1 MARLIKPALLVGLL
15 LGIPM
20 LILQRWVAET
30 RFAAIA
36 LVVAWMALVGI
47 GLALYTWRRPAL
59 RLPVLGT
66 WLAIVAGTIAVGYL
80 TGFRDER
87 VDEDVVMAS
96 ATIGGAD
103 LDHALAGTEEAPE
116 DRADEKP
123 EPAGPVELARGDF
136 AGADGHAG
144 SGVATV
150 IREPG
155 GPRVLTFTEFDVDP
169 GVDVDVYLTASPDDI
184 NDRIELGDLKGNVGD
199 QQYEIPADADLG
211 RYPNVILW
219 CKPFTVRIAFASLE

>member
-1 MARLIKPALLVGLL
+1 MARLMKPVLLVGLL

-30 RFAAIA
+30 RFGAIA

-66 WLAIVAGTIAVGYL
+66 WVAIVAGTVAIGYL

-87 VDEDVVMAS
+87 VDENVVMAS

-103 LDHALAGTEEAPE
+103 LDHALAGTDETPAE
-116 DRADEKP
+116 RADERP
-123 EPAGPVELARGDF
+123 EHAGPVKLARGDF

-144 SGVATV
+144 SGVATL
-150 IREPG
+150 IREPSG
-155 GPRVLTFTEFDVDP
+155 SRVLTFTEFDVDP

-184 NDRIELGDLKGNVGD
+184 DDRIELGDLKGNVGD

-211 RYPNVILW
+211 RYSNVILW

>member
-1 MARLIKPALLVGLL
+1 MARVLKPALLVGLL

-66 WLAIVAGTIAVGYL
+66 WFAIVAGTIAIGYL

-96 ATIGGAD
+96 ATIGGGD
-103 LDHALAGTEEAPE
+103 LNDALAGGDQAAE
-116 DRADEKP
+116 EKP
-123 EPAGPVELARGDF
+123 EAPGPVELASGDF
-136 AGADGHAG
+136 SGADGHAG
-144 SGVATV
+144 TGVATL
-150 IREPG
+150 IREPSG
-155 GPRVLTFTEFDVDP
+155 SRVLTFTEFDVDP

-184 NDRIELGDLKGNVGD
+184 DDRIELGDLKGNVGD

-211 RYPNVILW
+211 RYSNVILW
-219 CKPFTVRIAFASLE
+219 CKPFTVRIAFASLG